1 MPSWLS
7 GCSTSILFPFRCLF
21 LFFFLVLGES
31 LRPTD
36 IDESSSA
43 RANGDSDNDNDA
55 GNDGAQD
62 RLAAQLRCVYT
73 SECSGR
79 SFSALVQA
87 LSTKPAAN
95 AQVTRSVDAEMD

>member
-1 MPSWLS
+1 MDEWSIGWLAL
-7 GCSTSILFPFRCLF
+7 ILLRL
-21 LFFFLVLGES
+21 LVFFFIPPPLLSLFLGES
-31 LRPTD
+31 LRP
-36 IDESSSA
+36 IGVDESSSV
-43 RANGDSDNDNDA
+43 RADGDT
-55 GNDGAQD
+55 GNDGAPS

-95 AQVTRSVDAEMD
+95 AQVS